1 MILFLLIH
9 YEINKTMDFSD
20 IAPSQVDIDDTDN
33 TKVTIDTNTLFNGQL
48 IRVDETP
55 KERSWKLI
63 PLFSESVLGD
73 TRVWQIGYDHN
84 NNQLITVH
92 GILITTKG
100 ETGQNLQ
107 TNYHP
112 IVENQS
118 GRSIDQQ
125 ALLEARRRYLNKYK
139 EGYLPSGEE
148 LPPDLNGAKPM
159 LAKKYRHPSL
169 DIIQPNQL
177 EKKIESNETRIKNFP
192 VSVMRKIDGI
202 RALVRLYGNKITMRS
217 KLNNLYPHLNHIKI
231 EMNMFLK
238 YLPPNCELDGELYS
252 LNMNFQELTSAVKTI
267 KTQHHRHNEI
277 EYWIFDIIDPQRMVW
292 EDRYT
297 MLVNAYTKYLE
308 DGNPSASFR
317 ILQAYTANTPEDIDK
332 YHNQFVGEGYEGIII
347 RRYGCVEKDRKL
359 AEYRPNRTNSLIK
372 YKFFQD
378 EEVIIIGYESC
389 VGTEEGAIKFIVK
402 DVRGNEFPV
411 RPRGNINDRKEWF
424 KSGDKFINKQL
435 TIRFQE
441 LSTKGVPRFP
451 VGIAIRDYE

>member
-1 MILFLLIH
+1 
-9 YEINKTMDFSD
+9 MDFSD
-20 IAPSQVDIDDTDN
+20 ISGPQIDNDTSND
-33 TKVTIDTNTLFNGQL
+33 TIDTNTLFKGQL

-55 KERSWKLI
+55 KELSWKLI

-73 TRVWQIGYDHN
+73 TRVWQIGFHN
-84 NNQLITVH
+84 DQLITIH

-100 ETGQNLQ
+100 EAGKNLQ

-112 IVENQS
+112 ITENQS
-118 GRSIDQQ
+118 GRSIQQQ

-148 LPPDLNGAKPM
+148 LPADLNGAKPM
-159 LAKKYRHPSL
+159 LAKKYRHPSVDKNEPTKPL
-169 DIIQPNQL
+169 D
-177 EKKIESNETRIKNFP
+177 SNETRIKNFP

-202 RALVRLYGNKITMRS
+202 RALVRFQGNKITMRS
-217 KLNNLYPHLNHIKI
+217 KLNNLYPHFNHIKT
-231 EMNMFLK
+231 EMELFLK

-267 KTQHHRHNEI
+267 KEIHHRHNEV

-292 EDRYT
+292 EDRYS

-308 DGNPSASFR
+308 DGNPSTSFK
-317 ILQAYTANTPEDIDK
+317 ILQAYNANNAEDIDK
-332 YHNQFVGEGYEGIII
+332 YNNQFVNEGYEGIII

-372 YKFFQD
+372 YKYFQD
-378 EEVIIIGYESC
+378 EEAIIIGYESC
-389 VGTEEGAIKFIVK
+389 TGSEEGAVKFIVK
-402 DVRGNEFPV
+402 DIRGNEFPV
-411 RPRGNINDRKEWF
+411 RPRGNMNDRREWF
-424 KSGDKFINKQL
+424 KRGEDFIGKQI

-451 VGIAIRDYE
+451 VGVSIRDYE